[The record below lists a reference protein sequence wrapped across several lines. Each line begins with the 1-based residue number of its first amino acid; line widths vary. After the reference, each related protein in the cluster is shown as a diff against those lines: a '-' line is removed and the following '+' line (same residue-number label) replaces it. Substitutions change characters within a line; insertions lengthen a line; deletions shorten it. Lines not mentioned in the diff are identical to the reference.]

1 MSKVLFQNSEGLL
14 PAIQS
19 VGCFFRSCLRIAE
32 IETGKNLNAEEIN
45 ELWLKALTR
54 GYINQK
60 LEIEKSAPIID
71 LAFLILGS
79 NKRAAEVGIFKD
91 GETAFCAWTWSYK
104 EYQQFNYLIQKVHT
118 INDHTHFRI
127 VNKRGTVIFDPYFPS
142 PDIAFI
148 YYSILYHIS

>member
-1 MSKVLFQNSEGLL
+1 VSKVLFQNSEGLL

-32 IETGKNLNAEEIN
+32 IEVGENLIASQINALWKEAKSRGFIDEKSEIV
-45 ELWLKALTR
+45 R
-54 GYINQK
+54 
-60 LEIEKSAPIID
+60 SAPIIN
-71 LAFLILGS
+71 LAFDTLGS
-79 NKRAAEVGIFKD
+79 EKRAAEVGIFKD
-91 GETAFCAWTWSYK
+91 GETAFCAWTHSYK

-118 INDHTHFRI
+118 INDHTHFRV